1 MCAQHVL
8 FFCVRRD
15 TFYIGET
22 LYKADPFAECLEIC
36 TNCGVFYWAKFV

>member
-36 TNCGVFYWAKFV
+36 TNCGVFYRAKFV